1 MAAKS
6 RVQGV
11 VTSDRMD
18 QTVVVAVERK
28 VRHGVYGKIQRRTS
42 KFMAHNEGNAARA
55 GDLVE
60 IVESRPLSRR
70 KRWVVTRVV
79 ERAGRTASAE
89 AAEAAALDEVPGA
102 ER

>member
-6 RVQGV
+6 SVQGV
-11 VTSDRMD
+11 VTSDKMN
-18 QTVVVAVERK
+18 QTVVVAVERQ
-28 VRHGVYGKIQRRTS
+28 VRHGLYGKIQRRTS
-42 KFMAHNEGNAARA
+42 KFMAHNEGDAARL

-79 ERAGRTASAE
+79 QRAGAAAT
-89 AAEAAALDEVPGA
+89 AAEVPGVPGA
-102 ER
+102 EG